1 MKNTL
6 RIQVISNK
14 LFINFIQNTV
24 YQLLSETF
32 STEYQFGF
40 RYTRDSPFEG
50 EGTIRFG
57 HRTYDRTCGCY
68 DGETGVFTAQAKG
81 VYGQDSQFPF
91 IGI

>member
-14 LFINFIQNTV
+14 LLINFIQNTV

-81 VYGQDSQFPF
+81 VYGQDSQFHS
-91 IGI
+91 